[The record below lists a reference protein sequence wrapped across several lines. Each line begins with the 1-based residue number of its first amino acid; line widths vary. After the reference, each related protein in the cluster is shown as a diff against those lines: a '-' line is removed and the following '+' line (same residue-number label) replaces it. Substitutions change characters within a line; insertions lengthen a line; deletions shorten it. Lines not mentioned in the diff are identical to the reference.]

1 MYHRCKLFFA
11 VAMSEPDDTEALDKL
26 MREYQQGSLAA
37 FEALYRA
44 LAPRLRSF
52 IRTRVRHDAR
62 TSDLLQEAFLEI
74 HRSRH
79 TYLPGNPVAGWAF
92 GIALNVVLRHRHVE
106 RRRDRHEVQTDTWE
120 LEAELRA
127 ADFELH
133 PLQEALAHLS
143 SDSRATWWMRNI
155 EGLSFDAIARRL
167 GIAAAAVRLRCS
179 RASRALRAALERGP
193 DNE

>member
-1 MYHRCKLFFA
+1 
-11 VAMSEPDDTEALDKL
+11 MSEPNGTEALDRL

-44 LAPRLRSF
+44 LASRLRSF
-52 IRTRVRHDAR
+52 IRTRVGHDAR

-79 TYLPGNPVAGWAF
+79 TYLPGNSVVGWAF
-92 GIALNVVLRHRHVE
+92 GIAQNVVLRHRHIE
-106 RRRDRHEVQTDTWE
+106 LRRARYEVPTDTLE
-120 LEAELRA
+120 PEAELRA
-127 ADFELH
+127 ADLDFH
-133 PLQEALAHLS
+133 PLQEALSKLAP
-143 SDSRATWWMRNI
+143 DSRATWWMRHI

-179 RASRALRAALERGP
+179 RASRALRAALEQGP
-193 DNE
+193 GNE

>member
-1 MYHRCKLFFA
+1 
-11 VAMSEPDDTEALDKL
+11 MSEPDDTEALDQL

-52 IRTRVRHDAR
+52 IRARVRHDAR
-62 TSDLLQEAFLEI
+62 TGDLLQEAFLEM

-79 TYLPGNPVAGWAF
+79 TYLPGNPAAGWAF
-92 GIALNVVLRHRHVE
+92 GIALNVVLRHRRLE
-106 RRRDRHEVQTDTWE
+106 LWRDRHEVPTDTAE

-127 ADFELH
+127 ADFELQ

-143 SDSRATWWMRNI
+143 PDSRATWLMRNI
-155 EGLSFDAIARRL
+155 EGLSFDAIAYRL